1 MIRLSRRLIYDKI
14 KLLNKKDDFMG
25 IVIGVGGGRYCD
37 NEVLPIFEHIVSLSK
52 KKNPSVLF
60 VPTAG
65 FDDINGDEHIFRL
78 FIGLGCSVSAL
89 LLTDKSLTKAEI
101 EDKILSSDI
110 VYAGGGN
117 LKFLMDTWKET
128 GADEIF
134 RKAYEKGIILSGY
147 SSGSMCWF
155 EEGYDDCGEDHAF
168 MFVDGIGLL
177 PYCNCPHFESD
188 YWQSFTQA
196 VKGRKI
202 SGLAVDNG
210 AAIVYDNG
218 KYYTLQGNDGG
229 EVYLLDCEN
238 GHEKSLF
245 ISTK

>member
-1 MIRLSRRLIYDKI
+1 
-14 KLLNKKDDFMG
+14 MG
-25 IVIGVGGGRYCD
+25 IIIGVGGGRYSD
-37 NEVLPIFEHIVSLSK
+37 NEVLPIFEHIVSLAK

-89 LLTDKSLTKAEI
+89 LLTDKSLTKSEI
-101 EDKILSSDI
+101 EEKILSTDI

-134 RKAYEKGIILSGY
+134 KKAYEKGVILSGY

-155 EEGYDDCGEDHAF
+155 AEGFDDCGENHEF
-168 MFVDGIGLL
+168 MFVDCLGLL
-177 PYCNCPHFESD
+177 PYCNCPHYESD
-188 YWQSFTQA
+188 YWQRFTDA
-196 VKGRKI
+196 IKGREY
-202 SGLAVDNG
+202 SGIAVDNG
-210 AAIVYDNG
+210 AALVYDNG

-229 EVYLLDCEN
+229 DVYFFDKEIN
-238 GHEKSLF
+238 HEKSLF
-245 ISTK
+245 KATE